1 MREMGI
7 ALATAIS
14 AWLNAFL
21 LYMILKIRDHITLD
35 TRLISHGFK
44 TLICSIVMGC
54 ACYFLNLVFFLNMTM
69 QSAIINVGAL
79 IFVLMICKIIYIAM
93 IFMLKVLRIDE
104 IKGYIKK

>member
-1 MREMGI
+1 M
-7 ALATAIS
+7 
-14 AWLNAFL
+14 F
-21 LYMILKIRDHITLD
+21 LKIRDHITLD
-35 TRLISHGFK
+35 TRLISHGVK

-69 QSAIINVGAL
+69 HSAIINVGAL
-79 IFVLMICKIIYIAM
+79 IFILMICKIIYIAM

>member
-14 AWLNAFL
+14 AWLSAFL
-21 LYMILKIRDHITLD
+21 LFMFLKIRDHITLD

-69 QSAIINVGAL
+69 HSAIINVGAL

-93 IFMLKVLRIDE
+93 IFMLKVLTIDE
-104 IKGYIKK
+104 LKRYIRQ